1 MFKESPT
8 LFTWVTCNCWLVFGC
23 CWLTL
28 RNRTKEN
35 VQLRT
40 TRQRWMGFI
49 GYCVIFVSLYL
60 PLFTGTR
67 LLPALSALQAAGA
80 LLCIGGIAL
89 CIWSRLLLGTNWSGG
104 VAAKKDHELIVK
116 GPYRLIRHP
125 IYTGFITALAGTSLV
140 SGGSAALIATL
151 VCAMALYLKI
161 EQEETLLNEL
171 FPGTYAAYQQQTR
184 KLIPF
189 IL

>member
-1 MFKESPT
+1 MIKENLT
-8 LFTWVTCNCWLVFGC
+8 VFTWITLCSWILFGF

-35 VQLRT
+35 VQIRT
-40 TRQRWMGFI
+40 TRQRWLGVI
-49 GYCVIFVSLYL
+49 GYAIIFSALYY

-67 LLPALSALQAAGA
+67 LLPASPLLQATGV
-80 LLCIGGIAL
+80 LLCVAGIGL

-104 VAAKKDHELIVK
+104 VAAKRDHELIIR
-116 GPYRLIRHP
+116 GPYHVVRHP
-125 IYTGFITALAGTSLV
+125 IYTGFITALAGTCLVTGGGAAIFVTVVCSL
-140 SGGSAALIATL
+140 SLYMKIAR
-151 VCAMALYLKI
+151 
-161 EQEETLLNEL
+161 EEILLNEL